1 MAMRVYYECDCGI
14 QFFIEDTLC
23 IIKNVKGSWAAAF
36 VKEFECAGTQ
46 TGY

>member
-1 MAMRVYYECDCGI
+1 MAMRVHYECDCGI

-36 VKEFECAGTQ
+36 VKGFECADTQ